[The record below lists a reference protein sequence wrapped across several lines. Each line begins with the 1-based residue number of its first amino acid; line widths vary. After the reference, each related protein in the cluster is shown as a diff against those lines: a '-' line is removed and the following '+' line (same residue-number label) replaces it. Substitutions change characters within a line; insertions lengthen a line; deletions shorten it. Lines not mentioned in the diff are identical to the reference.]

1 MSHNAYTGTPCSSSV
16 WLDDELQLPEVHDAP
31 IQFQESMVSSL
42 TDWDNVF
49 HGITSLL
56 IVGKISF

>member
-1 MSHNAYTGTPCSSSV
+1 MSHSTYTGTPYSSTV
-16 WLDDELQLPEVHDAP
+16 WLDDELQLPEVYDAP
-31 IQFQESMVSSL
+31 LQFEGSMVSSL